1 MKKPF
6 MCLLLCLASC
16 LMLMG
21 CQRDRGVYAGND
33 DYQPR
38 PAPPVA
44 QQPKQDIE
52 GELVRVNIP
61 AKTFVVRVENGME
74 QTFKFDDSTEVMGLD
89 DGRSHVRD
97 LVGKE
102 GSEIT
107 VQSDED
113 GETRMAKRV
122 DVTQLSTAKAK
133 SPRRRK
139 R

>member
-1 MKKPF
+1 MKKTF
-6 MCLLLCLASC
+6 MCFLFCLASC
-16 LMLMG
+16 LMLIG

-38 PAPPVA
+38 PAPPVEA
-44 QQPKQDIE
+44 QPKLDIE

-89 DGRSHVRD
+89 GRSHVRD

-102 GSEIT
+102 GSEVT
-107 VQSDED
+107 VQSQED
-113 GETRMAKRV
+113 GETKMATRV

-133 SPRRRK
+133 SPRRR
-139 R
+139 

>member
-1 MKKPF
+1 MKKFF
-6 MCLLLCLASC
+6 MYFLFCLASG
-16 LMLMG
+16 LMLVG

-38 PAPPVA
+38 PAPAV
-44 QQPKQDIE
+44 QQKPKQDIE

-61 AKTFVVRVENGME
+61 AKTFVVRVENGLE
-74 QTFKFDDSTEVMGLD
+74 QTFKFDDTTEVMGLEV
-89 DGRSHVRD
+89 RSHVGN

-107 VQSDED
+107 IQSQDD
-113 GETRMAKRV
+113 GDTRIATRV

-133 SPRRRK
+133 IARRR
-139 R
+139 RR